1 MEKKYDKYKITSVPT
16 TMEEICYPKDKK
28 FELLPQQKFLAEYLH
43 DNIENLPSKGL
54 LVYHGIGSGKT
65 CTAIRIAEK
74 FKNNMKIVIVV
85 PASLIGNF
93 KDELRSACGNYLS
106 E

>member
-28 FELLPQQKFLAEYLH
+28 FELLPQQKFLAEYLY

-65 CTAIRIAEK
+65 CTAINIAEK
-74 FKNNMKIVIVV
+74 FKNNMCYV
-85 PASLIGNF
+85 LF
-93 KDELRSACGNYLS
+93 KKELFLF